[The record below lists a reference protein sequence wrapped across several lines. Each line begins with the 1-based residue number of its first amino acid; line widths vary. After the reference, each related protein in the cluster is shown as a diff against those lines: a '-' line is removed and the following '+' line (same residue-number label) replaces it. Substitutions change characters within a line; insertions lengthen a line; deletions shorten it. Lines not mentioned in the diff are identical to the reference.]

1 MEPENLY
8 SILGL
13 SEKSNPEE
21 IKNSYRKLA
30 LKYHPDKQQ
39 GTESDQLDEN
49 RMKSINYAAK
59 ILIDPSKDFVTIHH
73 FLANDDNYCY
83 DCRCGGRYI
92 FDFNQSGKQAN
103 QSNSISDPN
112 SNKKDNSESIKLIVI
127 DCDCCSLS
135 VQLQLENR

>member
-1 MEPENLY
+1 
-8 SILGL
+8 
-13 SEKSNPEE
+13 
-21 IKNSYRKLA
+21 
-30 LKYHPDKQQ
+30 
-39 GTESDQLDEN
+39 
-49 RMKSINYAAK
+49 MKSINYAAK

-73 FLANDDNYCY
+73 FLAKTKSSKKIITEVLSLGDFYLNDDDNYCY